1 MKLITPL
8 ARARGLG
15 SAKEGVSH
23 WWAQRLTAIALVPL
37 VVWLIYSVV
46 SLLGADQQAVRA
58 WIGNGL
64 NATFLIALLIALF
77 YHLQLGMQVVIE
89 DYVHGRATEVTLQ
102 IIVKFASILG
112 ALAGVLGVLKI
123 SLGSA

>member
-8 ARARGLG
+8 AKARGLG

-37 VVWLIYSVV
+37 IVWLVYSVV
-46 SLLGADQQAVRA
+46 TLLGADQQAVRA
-58 WIGNGL
+58 WIGGGL
-64 NATFLIALLIALF
+64 NATFMIALLIALF

-112 ALAGVLGVLKI
+112 TLAGVLGVVKI
-123 SLGSA
+123 ALGSA